1 MNMQNNPSNK
11 EAKSTLAA
19 LGILAIFLAIFAA
32 LAWAFMD
39 ASLGLSFLVIVGGGE
54 LIGAL
59 MMFIWNRIPRSTA
72 DKIPGWVPRLF
83 LALVFIL
90 PCVALGSITAHLD
103 SQKNKPYSDVIDAVA
118 PLCNGQKIMN
128 ASAYS
133 QAGIH
138 PVVLIDEQDR
148 RGYIHKDSY
157 PSGWFPQAA
166 ADTQVVVCIADQT
179 TKIETC
185 PYSSD
190 NLSSLNVP
198 SNYLEIYQHVL
209 SVSVYEAGTG
219 RNIDT
224 FELYGAKLE
233 CPIRRE
239 FKNTTERE
247 TGANLSNDELFSR
260 LEQFVK

>member
-1 MNMQNNPSNK
+1 MQNSPSKK
-11 EAKSTLAA
+11 EEVRSMLAG
-19 LGILAIFLAIFAA
+19 LGVLAVFLTIFAA
-32 LAWAFMD
+32 LVWGVSD
-39 ASLGLSFLVIVGGGE
+39 TPLGLSFLVIVGGGE

-59 MMFIWNRIPRSTA
+59 MMFVWSRIPRSTT
-72 DKIPGWVPRLF
+72 DKIPGWVPKLF

-90 PCVALGSITAHLD
+90 PCVALGSITAQLD
-103 SQKNKPYSDVIDAVA
+103 SQKNRPYFDVIEAVA
-118 PLCNGQKIMN
+118 PLCNGQKITN

-148 RGYIHKDSY
+148 RGYVHKDSY

-185 PYSSD
+185 PYGSD
-190 NLSSLNVP
+190 NLSSIDVP
-198 SNYLEIYQHVL
+198 TNYLEIYQHVL

-219 RNIDT
+219 RNIDS

-233 CPIRRE
+233 CPVRRE
-239 FKNTTERE
+239 FKSTTEKE
-247 TGANLSNDELFSR
+247 TGANVSNDELFSR
-260 LEQFVK
+260 LEEFVQ